1 MALKIMIVD
10 DHQLFREGIKRI
22 LELEDSFEVV
32 AEAENGKN
40 IVAKVREY
48 KPDIVLMDINMPTV
62 NGLDAT
68 EMLVRQFPS
77 IKVIVLT
84 IHDTDEYVTEALRAG
99 AVGYLLKEMDAHEL
113 VEAVKI
119 VDNGGAY
126 IHPCVAI
133 KLIREYRHLASTNT
147 SQGVYGYQ
155 QPEVKMPL
163 HILTHRECEVLQLLT
178 DGKSNRGIGETLFIS
193 EKTVKN
199 HVSSILQK
207 MKVNDRTQAVV
218 TAIKHGWVYI
228 R

>member
-84 IHDTDEYVTEALRAG
+84 IHDTDEYVTEALRA
-99 AVGYLLKEMDAHEL
+99 
-113 VEAVKI
+113 
-119 VDNGGAY
+119 
-126 IHPCVAI
+126 
-133 KLIREYRHLASTNT
+133 
-147 SQGVYGYQ
+147 
-155 QPEVKMPL
+155 
-163 HILTHRECEVLQLLT
+163 
-178 DGKSNRGIGETLFIS
+178 
-193 EKTVKN
+193 
-199 HVSSILQK
+199 
-207 MKVNDRTQAVV
+207 
-218 TAIKHGWVYI
+218 
-228 R
+228 

>member
-126 IHPCVAI
+126 IHPRVAI

-207 MKVNDRTQAVV
+207 MKVNDWTQAVV

>member
-126 IHPCVAI
+126 IHPRVAI
-133 KLIREYRHLASTNT
+133 KLIREYCHLASTNT

>member
-126 IHPCVAI
+126 IHPRVAI
-133 KLIREYRHLASTNT
+133 KLISEYRHLASTNT

>member
-126 IHPCVAI
+126 IHPHVAI